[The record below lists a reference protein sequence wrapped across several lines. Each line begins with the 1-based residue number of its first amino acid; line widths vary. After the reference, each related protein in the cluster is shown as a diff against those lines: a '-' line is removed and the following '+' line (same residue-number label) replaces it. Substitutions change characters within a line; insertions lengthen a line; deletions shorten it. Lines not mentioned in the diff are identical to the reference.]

1 MLDYEMKIELVK
13 SIPIQATLGEGVTWD
28 HRTGEAMWTDI
39 EGRRLYRYRY
49 ADERLSS
56 ISMPERLGAFGLA
69 RDSNWIIAGFESGF
83 AWFNIRNNGIL
94 WIAQPERGDTGR
106 RLNDGRVDPYG
117 RFWCGSMI
125 EAPKNSLSKKG
136 SLYRLNMDASVHR
149 MLGDIEISNGLA
161 WSPNGSVMYFADSPK
176 RTIWAFDFSAA
187 GALSNRRVFAMT
199 PENVFPDGAVVDADG
214 CLWSAQWGGSR
225 IVRYAPDGDAL
236 YELAVPVPQPSCVA
250 FGGSNLDLLFVTT
263 ARDGLSKKA
272 LDQNPLS
279 GDVFVYRLP
288 VSGVPSNIFSG
299 ALPN

>member
-1 MLDYEMKIELVK
+1 M
-13 SIPIQATLGEGVTWD
+13 LGEGVTWD
-28 HRTGEAMWTDI
+28 HRTGEALWTDI
-39 EGRRLYRYRY
+39 EGRCLYRYRHV
-49 ADERLSS
+49 DERLSMLS
-56 ISMPERLGAFGLA
+56 LPERLGAFGLA
-69 RDSNWIIAGFESGF
+69 RDPNWIIAAFESGF
-83 AWFNIRNNGIL
+83 AWLNINKNGIL
-94 WIAQPERGDTGR
+94 WIAQLEKGNTGR
-106 RLNDGRVDPYG
+106 RLNDGRVDPHG
-117 RFWCGSMI
+117 RFWCGSMV
-125 EAPKNSLSKKG
+125 EQPKYSLAEKG
-136 SLYRLNMDASVHR
+136 NLYRVNVDTSVHTA
-149 MLGDIEISNGLA
+149 MGGIEISNSLA
-161 WSPNGSVMYFADSPK
+161 WSLNGDVMYFADSPK
-176 RTIWAFDFSAA
+176 RIIWAFDYEAET
-187 GALSNRRVFAMT
+187 GALGNRRIFART
-199 PENVFPDGAVVDADG
+199 PEETFPDGATVDAEG